1 MAKKAAAKRG
11 APQKTCPECGT
22 TQHAR
27 KAACEKCGHVFT
39 AKAPAPAKK
48 KPGRKPGRPA
58 VAVATNGEADTF
70 QTALAFIKASG
81 GIDRAVAN
89 LSALASIAKR

>member
-1 MAKKAAAKRG
+1 MAKKAAKRG

-27 KAACEKCGHVFT
+27 KAACEKCGHLFA
-39 AKAPAPAKK
+39 AKAPAPAKN

-58 VAVATNGEADTF
+58 AAATNGQADTV